1 MDKLTINELKGYL
14 GTGLKFQL
22 TIDRTEDF
30 CEEDWYSEDKFK
42 KGAIWELIGIVQA
55 KDLNIPLGDGYL
67 DGFLFKNDLT
77 YCNFNNG
84 IKPLLY
90 NLSSLTEYRE
100 DLGFVPME
108 ALCSVEVQEEED
120 FKLYG
125 TIPEYWKYLLS
136 TKIRNWDNWQ
146 VEKLYEWHF
155 DVHNLI
161 DRNLAINLK
170 TLKHE

>member
-100 DLGFVPME
+100 DLGFVPIERLLQEYCFDTKKMSKE
-108 ALCSVEVQEEED
+108 EILSYSKSMIEVDMSYKTALRLHD
-120 FKLYG
+120 
-125 TIPEYWKYLLS
+125 
-136 TKIRNWDNWQ
+136 
-146 VEKLYEWHF
+146 WHI
-155 DVHNLI
+155 DLHNLI
-161 DRNLAINLK
+161 DRNLAINIK
-170 TLKHE
+170 TLQQ

>member
-14 GTGLKFQL
+14 GTGLTVSIQ
-22 TIDRTEDF
+22 
-30 CEEDWYSEDKFK
+30 SE
-42 KGAIWELIGIVQA
+42 LYPNPQVIGIVR
-55 KDLNIPLGDGYL
+55 DVVYLNYHGSSLSMNID
-67 DGFLFKNDLT
+67 K
-77 YCNFNNG
+77 
-84 IKPLLY
+84 IKPYLHP
-90 NLSSLTEYRE
+90 LSSLTEYRE

-146 VEKLYEWHF
+146 VEKLYSWHI

-170 TLKHE
+170 TLKDE

>member
-14 GTGLKFQL
+14 GTGLKIMENDDDGIFEML
-22 TIDRTEDF
+22 GIYDF
-30 CEEDWYSEDKFK
+30 EEICTDGGD
-42 KGAIWELIGIVQA
+42 
-55 KDLNIPLGDGYL
+55 IP
-67 DGFLFKNDLT
+67 FT
-77 YCNFNNG
+77 NF
-84 IKPLLY
+84 KPLLY
-90 NLSSLTEYRE
+90 PLSSLTEYRE

-146 VEKLYEWHF
+146 VEKLYSWHI

-161 DRNLAINLK
+161 DRNLAINIK
-170 TLKHE
+170 TLKQ

>member
-1 MDKLTINELKGYL
+1 MDKITINELKGYL
-14 GTGLKFQL
+14 GTGLK
-22 TIDRTEDF
+22 I
-30 CEEDWYSEDKFK
+30 KFK
-42 KGAIWELIGIVQA
+42 IIGRYSSTKQDVLQGRHVDNLSIYQ
-55 KDLNIPLGDGYL
+55 
-67 DGFLFKNDLT
+67 FF
-77 YCNFNNG
+77 
-84 IKPLLY
+84 KPLLY
-90 NLSSLTEYRE
+90 PLSSLTEYRE

-161 DRNLAINLK
+161 DRNLAINIK
-170 TLKHE
+170 TLKNG